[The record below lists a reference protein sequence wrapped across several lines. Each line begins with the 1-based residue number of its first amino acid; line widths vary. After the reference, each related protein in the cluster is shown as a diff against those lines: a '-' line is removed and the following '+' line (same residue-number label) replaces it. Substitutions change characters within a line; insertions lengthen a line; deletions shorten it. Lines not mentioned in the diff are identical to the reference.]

1 MHWYPIFAKETG
13 FYSDFFITKNWGLCL
28 LIAGVTGGFL
38 TGWASDRFFHSR
50 RAPMSGILYGL
61 MLIAVLWMSRTLE
74 ANLWHVGMMVLLV
87 SMAVIGVHGIMS
99 GTATMDFGGAKNA
112 GTATGIVDGI
122 VYLGVAFQSFV
133 IGRITPTGAAK
144 AEPGEWNLWP
154 LFLVPLALL
163 GMVMALR
170 IWNAKPKSRP
180 A

>member
-1 MHWYPIFAKETG
+1 
-13 FYSDFFITKNWGLCL
+13 
-28 LIAGVTGGFL
+28 
-38 TGWASDRFFHSR
+38 
-50 RAPMSGILYGL
+50 
-61 MLIAVLWMSRTLE
+61 MSRTLE

-163 GMVMALR
+163 GMIMALR